1 MQHSS
6 VNSSRPIRQLSGFL
20 SRVKARLAKIVSIKY
35 MSIKTQ
41 ILSGFLFIL
50 VLTFI
55 LAGVTILYLSKI
67 GDASTEILEE
77 NYSSVKASE
86 ELVISLAKMDQILAK
101 ICLGQNYDEEAL
113 LKILENEEKIAR
125 SNLAIGKKFISEPG
139 EKEILDKLEEEYNK
153 YEENLGQF
161 RTTVDRVGLYFT
173 VLQRQNEIIR
183 ESCVSLANLNHTA
196 LSQKDKAAQRLYFQ
210 SKIYVFLI
218 TVLVLLIAGGA
229 IYRIPQEI
237 VKPISD
243 VTDKIRRI
251 ARGDYDQKIEVDSTS
266 ELAQLAKSFNI
277 MSIKLLEFEQ
287 MNIAEVKAQKSRMES
302 IIKSLKDGLIILD
315 ENKEII
321 LVNSVVTQIV
331 GLNEEDLIGKKT
343 ENLAGQNEVM
353 KELSLSISD
362 PNYVQQGTQPDQKHN
377 FLKITDEEGR
387 QTFYTKEIVKVYGRG
402 DRRKFLGYIITL
414 KDITSFKESDEAKT
428 KFIAVVSHELKTPL
442 SALKMSLM
450 LLTDDRFGSL
460 TDEQGKILGSMQQEV
475 QRLVNMVTELLDLSK
490 VERGTV
496 SINKSF
502 IAPKDLVDYA
512 IAPVESKFEQKNVS
526 FQCEV
531 DHFLPQM
538 CVDAEKISW
547 VLINLLTNA
556 IRYSPSGSSVVLQ
569 VHQFNHYIE
578 FSVTDNGYG
587 IEKENL
593 DKIFNKFVQLKRKGE
608 KNKHGLGLGLAISKE
623 VVEVHG
629 GEIGV
634 ESEVGR
640 GSRFF
645 FKIPVETTLEPEP
658 VFINEGSKI
667 AGT

>member
-1 MQHSS
+1 MRHSFL
-6 VNSSRPIRQLSGFL
+6 NSNKSFGKLSGFL
-20 SRVKARLAKIVSIKY
+20 RKAGAGLATNASIQH

-86 ELVISLAKMDQILAK
+86 ELVISLAKMDQILSK

-113 LKILENEEKIAR
+113 LKILENEEKIVR
-125 SNLAIGKKFISEPG
+125 SNLAIGKKNSSEPG
-139 EKEILDKLEEEYNK
+139 EREILDKLEEEFNK
-153 YEENLGQF
+153 YEGNIVLF

-196 LSQKDKAAQRLYFQ
+196 LSQKDKATQKLYFQ

-243 VTDKIRRI
+243 VTDKIRSI
-251 ARGDYDQKIEVDSTS
+251 ARGEYEQKIEVDSTS

-277 MSIKLLEFEQ
+277 MSIKLLEFEK
-287 MNIAEVKAQKSRMES
+287 MNIAQVKAQKSRMES

-321 LVNSVVTQIV
+321 LVNTAISQII
-331 GLNEEDLIGKKT
+331 GLNEEELIGKKT

-362 PNYVQQGTQPDQKHN
+362 PNYVQKGTQPDQKHN
-377 FLKITDEEGR
+377 FLKIADEEGR
-387 QTFYTKEIVKVYGRG
+387 QSFYAKEIVKVYGRG

-450 LLTDDRFGSL
+450 LLTDDRFGQL
-460 TDEQGKILGSMQQEV
+460 TEEQRKIAGSMRQEV

-496 SINKSF
+496 SLNKIH
-502 IAPKDLVDYA
+502 IAPKELVDYA
-512 IAPVESKFEQKNVS
+512 IAPVASKFEQKKIT
-526 FQCEV
+526 FKYHV
-531 DHFLPQM
+531 DEQLPQLR
-538 CVDAEKISW
+538 VDAEKISW

-556 IRYSPSGSSVVLQ
+556 IRYSPAGSRVFLQ
-569 VHQFNHYIE
+569 AQRFNHYVE
-578 FSVTDNGYG
+578 FSVIDNGYG

-593 DKIFNKFVQLKRKGE
+593 DKVFNKFVQLKRNGE

-629 GEIGV
+629 GKIGV
-634 ESEVGR
+634 ESEVGK

-645 FKIPVETTLEPEP
+645 FKIPFDTNIEAPP
-658 VFINEGSKI
+658 VLKKEILKVN
-667 AGT
+667 T

>member
-1 MQHSS
+1 MKTAFIH
-6 VNSSRPIRQLSGFL
+6 
-20 SRVKARLAKIVSIKY
+20 LAKVVSIRF
-35 MSIKTQ
+35 MSIKAQ
-41 ILSGFLFIL
+41 IFSGFLFIL

-55 LAGVTILYLSKI
+55 LAGVTVLYLNKI

-86 ELVISLAKMDQILAK
+86 ELVISLAKMDQILSK

-113 LKILENEEKIAR
+113 FKILENEKKIVY
-125 SNLAIGKKFISEPG
+125 SNLAIGRKNISEPG
-139 EKEILDKLEEEYNK
+139 EEEILDKLEEEYGK
-153 YEENLGQF
+153 YEENISQF
-161 RTTVDRVGLYFT
+161 RTTVDRAGLYFT
-173 VLQRQNEIIR
+173 VLQRHNEIIR
-183 ESCVSLANLNHTA
+183 ENCVNLANINHTA
-196 LSQKDKAAQRLYFQ
+196 LSQKDKAAQKLYFQ

-218 TVLVLLIAGGA
+218 SVLVLLIAGGA

-243 VTDKIRRI
+243 VTEKIRSI
-251 ARGDYDQKIEVDSTS
+251 ARGEYEQKIEVDSTS

-277 MSIKLLEFEQ
+277 MSIKLLEFEK

-321 LVNSVVTQIV
+321 LVNTASTEII
-331 GLNEEDLIGKKT
+331 GLTEEELIGRKT
-343 ENLAGQNEVM
+343 ENLAGKNEVM
-353 KELSLSISD
+353 NELSLSISD
-362 PNYVQQGTQPDQKHN
+362 PNYVQEGTQSHQKHN
-377 FLKITDEEGR
+377 FLKVTDEDGR
-387 QTFYTKEIVKVYGRG
+387 QTFFVKEIVKVFGRG
-402 DRRKFLGYIITL
+402 DRRKFLGYIITM

-460 TDEQGKILGSMQQEV
+460 TEEQRKIAGSMRQEV

-496 SINKSF
+496 SLNKHF
-502 IAPKDLVDYA
+502 IAPKDLVTYA
-512 IAPVESKFEQKNVS
+512 IAPVESKFEQKKIA
-526 FQCEV
+526 FKYKV
-531 DHFLPQM
+531 DNYLPQL

-556 IRYSPSGSSVVLQ
+556 IRYSPAGSRVLLQ
-569 VHQFNHYIE
+569 VQQLNHYIE

-587 IEKENL
+587 IEQENL
-593 DKIFNKFVQLKRKGE
+593 DKIFNKFVQLKRNGE

-634 ESEVGR
+634 ESEVGK

-645 FKIPVETTLEPEP
+645 FKIPVETNIEAAPEFRKEIP
-658 VFINEGSKI
+658 KVL
-667 AGT
+667 GT

>member
-1 MQHSS
+1 
-6 VNSSRPIRQLSGFL
+6 
-20 SRVKARLAKIVSIKY
+20 

-41 ILSGFLFIL
+41 IFSGFLFIL

-55 LAGVTILYLSKI
+55 LAGVTVLYLNKI

-86 ELVISLAKMDQILAK
+86 ELVISLAKMDQLLSK

-113 LKILENEEKIAR
+113 FKILENEKKIVC
-125 SNLAIGKKFISEPG
+125 SNLAIGKKNISEPG
-139 EKEILDKLEEEYNK
+139 EKEILDKLEQEYDK
-153 YEENLGQF
+153 YEENIAQF
-161 RTTVDRVGLYFT
+161 RTTVDRAGLYFT

-183 ESCVSLANLNHTA
+183 EGCVGLANLNHTA
-196 LSQKDKAAQRLYFQ
+196 LSQKDKAAQKLYFQ
-210 SKIYVFLI
+210 SKIYIFFI
-218 TVLVLLIAGGA
+218 SVLVLLIAGGA

-243 VTDKIRRI
+243 VTEKIRSI
-251 ARGDYDQKIEVDSTS
+251 ARGEYEQKIEVDSTS

-277 MSIKLLEFEQ
+277 MSIKLLEFEK

-321 LVNSVVTQIV
+321 LVNAAGTEII
-331 GLNEEDLIGKKT
+331 GLAEEELIGRKT

-353 KELSLSISD
+353 NELSLSISD
-362 PNYVQQGTQPDQKHN
+362 PNYVQEGTQMHQKHN
-377 FLKITDEEGR
+377 FLKVTDANGR
-387 QTFYTKEIVKVYGRG
+387 QTFFVKEIVKVYGRG
-402 DRRKFLGYIITL
+402 ERRKFLGYIITM

-450 LLTDDRFGSL
+450 LLTDDRFGPL
-460 TDEQGKILGSMQQEV
+460 TEEQRKIAGSMRQEV

-496 SINKSF
+496 SLNKHF
-502 IAPKDLVDYA
+502 IAPKDLVTYA
-512 IAPVESKFEQKNVS
+512 IAPVESKFEQKKIA
-526 FQCEV
+526 FKYKV
-531 DHFLPQM
+531 DGYLPQL

-556 IRYSPSGSSVVLQ
+556 IRYSPAGSRVSLQ
-569 VHQFNHYIE
+569 VQQLNNSIE

-593 DKIFNKFVQLKRKGE
+593 DKIFNKFVQLKRNGE
-608 KNKHGLGLGLAISKE
+608 KNKNGLGLGLAISKE

-634 ESEVGR
+634 ESEVGK

-645 FKIPVETTLEPEP
+645 FKIPVETKIEAAT
-658 VFINEGSKI
+658 VFKKEIPKVI
-667 AGT
+667 GT